1 MVASTLLAL
10 LGAAASAGGSIAA
23 MQRNRQTEN
32 DLLGQ
37 RSDIERELYEGALE
51 GAGARAYLKELDRGA
66 RANMRGIENSVVSTG
81 STSENRLAQMNS
93 VNELVDKA
101 AGNLLQREEADRRY
115 LFGQRSNANT
125 QLGNLR
131 AEQAQNWMNIA
142 QNVAKTAGALGETYL
157 DSDSPLLGGGGGS
170 EAEPSTYLQDKMAAE
185 GAGKASDY
193 LKEQQAKLDA
203 SIPKP
208 SADNVKPIT
217 DSSPYAPDVNRLRN
231 PSTPAVNTGSPL
243 DSNIV
248 PLGDDSAE
256 SFGEDDPR
264 RKRYSQA

>member
-23 MQRNRQTEN
+23 MGRNREAQN
-32 DLLGQ
+32 DILGQ
-37 RSDIERELYEGALE
+37 RSDIDRELYEGALE

-115 LFGQRSNANT
+115 WFGQRSNVNAR
-125 QLGNLR
+125 LGNIR
-131 AEQAQNWMNIA
+131 AQQAQNWMNIA
-142 QNVAKTAGALGETYL
+142 QNVAKTAGTLGEAYL
-157 DSDSPLLGGGGGS
+157 DSDGTLLGGGGGS
-170 EAEPSTYLQDKMAAE
+170 EEGPSTYLQDKMAAE
-185 GAGKASDY
+185 DVGRASGY
-193 LKEQQAKLDA
+193 LGEQRAKLDA

-208 SADNVKPIT
+208 SANNVKPIT
-217 DSSPYAPDVNRLRN
+217 DSSPYAPDGSRLRN
-231 PSTPAVNTGSPL
+231 PSAPAVNTGSPL

-248 PLGDDSAE
+248 PIGDNPAE
-256 SFGEDDPR
+256 SFNEDDPR
-264 RKRYSQA
+264 RKGYSQA